1 MLHDF
6 RFAIRTLLKTPTFT
20 GAAVLALA
28 LGIGANTAIFSVVH
42 TVLLRPLP
50 YSDPDRLVW
59 LWGQHTKRGVPFHF
73 IRYRDLAQI
82 MNGTPSFESAS
93 AYSPAPVTL
102 ALPGGGQPEQA
113 PAMRVNAGFLR
124 MLGARPRI
132 GRDFAEDDDRPGA
145 RPVALISHGLWQR
158 RFGSNPSVAGS
169 PVLLDGVEH
178 TVIGVLPQGF
188 QAFNSTRDVF
198 IPLALGPAPVAP
210 AGGISV
216 GGYARLKPGAGR
228 ERAQSEVNTVVGR
241 LDPQYFGTSGREVR
255 LWGAH
260 EFMVRDVRR
269 TLLVLLGAVGLVL
282 LIACANV
289 ANLLL
294 ARAGS
299 RRREIAVRTALGAGR
314 WRIARQL
321 LAESLLLGGIGG
333 ALGLAAAWW
342 GLSALVAGAPQRIP
356 MIRETR
362 VELPVLWFTVA
373 VSLFT
378 GLLFGLAPAVAAS
391 RANVHEDLKEGGR
404 AGESIRRNRTRNLLV
419 MAEVAL
425 ALVLAVAAG
434 LLIKGFARLLE
445 ANPGF
450 NTRGV
455 LAAGISLP
463 GVRYAKGVD
472 RAAFFRE
479 VMRQVESQ
487 PGVQA
492 AGLVSVLPLSG
503 TDTGRTMHFEGRPE
517 PGPDEAPTI
526 WWRVATPGY
535 FRAMEIPL
543 RRGRMFGDQD
553 TPDSPRVAVVNE
565 TFVRRHFP
573 NADPIGRRMAYGLS
587 HRPGAT
593 GAAPPPWI
601 TIVGVVGDVRHNSIT
616 QPASDEFF
624 MPYQQEPWP
633 AMTVAARTPLDP
645 ERFAPALRAAV
656 QAVDKD
662 LPVSRVR
669 SMEQIL
675 AESISDR
682 RLSVWLL
689 GIFAGVALALAAVG
703 IYGVMSFSVARRTQE
718 IGVRMALG
726 AARSDVLRMVVLQ
739 GVRTAAIGLAAGL
752 AAAFAVTRVM
762 KSILYEVTATD
773 PVIFTAVALLVMA
786 VAALASYI
794 PARRATKVEP
804 VAALRYE

>member
-1 MLHDF
+1 
-6 RFAIRTLLKTPTFT
+6 
-20 GAAVLALA
+20 VLALA

-50 YSDPDRLVW
+50 YRDPDRLVW
-59 LWGQHTKRGVPFHF
+59 VWGQHLKRNVPYHF
-73 IRYRDLAQI
+73 IRYRDFAQI
-82 MNGTPSFESAS
+82 VRETPSFESAS
-93 AYSPAPVTL
+93 AYSPAPVTVM
-102 ALPGGGQPEQA
+102 LPGGGQPEQA

-124 MLGARPRI
+124 MLGVRPRI
-132 GRDFAEDDDRPGA
+132 GRDFTEDEDRPGA

-158 RFGSNPSVAGS
+158 RFGSNPAVAGS

-178 TVIGVLPQGF
+178 TVIGVLPQNF
-188 QAFNSTRDVF
+188 LALNMTRDVF
-198 IPLALGPAPVAP
+198 MPLALGPAPAAP

-216 GGYARLKPGAGR
+216 GGFARLKPGASR
-228 ERAQSEVNTVVGR
+228 ERAQSEVNTVVAR
-241 LDPQYFGTSGREVR
+241 LDAQYFGTSGREMR
-255 LWGAH
+255 LWGAR
-260 EFMVRDVRR
+260 EFLVRDVRR
-269 TLLVLLGAVGLVL
+269 MLLVLLGAVGLVL

-294 ARAGS
+294 ARAGA

-321 LAESLLLGGIGG
+321 LAESLVLGGIGG

-356 MIRETR
+356 MIRETA
-362 VELPVLWFTVA
+362 VELPVLWFTMA
-373 VSLFT
+373 VSLST
-378 GLLFGLAPAVAAS
+378 SVLFGLAPVIAAS
-391 RANVHEDLKEGGR
+391 RGDVHGDLKEGGR
-404 AGESIRRNRTRNLLV
+404 AGEGIRRNRMRTLLV

-434 LLIKGFARLLE
+434 LLIKGFGRLVE
-445 ANPGF
+445 TNPGF
-450 NTRGV
+450 NPRGV
-455 LAAGISLP
+455 LSAGISLP
-463 GVRYAKGVD
+463 AARYAKGVE

-479 VMRQVESQ
+479 ALRQIESQ

-492 AGLVSVLPLSG
+492 AGMVNVLPLGG
-503 TDTGRTMHFEGRPE
+503 TDTGRTVHFEGRPE
-517 PGPDEAPTI
+517 PGPDEAPTV
-526 WWRVATPGY
+526 WWRTATPGY

-553 TPDSPRVAVVNE
+553 TADSPRVAVINE
-565 TFVRRHFP
+565 TFARRHFP
-573 NADPIGRRMAYGLS
+573 NEDPIGKRMAYGLT
-587 HRPGAT
+587 HRPGAP

-601 TIVGVVGDVRHNSIT
+601 TIVGVVGDVRHNSVA
-616 QPASDEFF
+616 QPSSTEYFV
-624 MPYQQEPWP
+624 PYQQEPWP
-633 AMTVAARTPLDP
+633 AMSVAVRTSLDP
-645 ERFAPALRAAV
+645 ARFAPALRAAV

-662 LPVSRVR
+662 LPVSQVR
-669 SMEQIL
+669 SMEQML
-675 AESISDR
+675 ADSIADR

-726 AARSDVLRMVVLQ
+726 AARGDVLRMVVLQ

-752 AAAFAVTRVM
+752 VAALAATRVM

-773 PVIFTAVALLVMA
+773 PFIFTAVALLVMG

>member
-1 MLHDF
+1 M
-6 RFAIRTLLKTPTFT
+6 
-20 GAAVLALA
+20 G
-28 LGIGANTAIFSVVH
+28 LGQ
-42 TVLLRPLP
+42 L
-50 YSDPDRLVW
+50 
-59 LWGQHTKRGVPFHF
+59 TKRGVPFHF
-73 IRYRDLAQI
+73 IRYRDFAQI
-82 MNGTPSFESAS
+82 VRETPSFESAS
-93 AYSPAPVTL
+93 AYSPAPATL
-102 ALPGGGQPEQA
+102 MLPGSGQPEHV
-113 PAMRVNAGFLR
+113 PAMRV
-124 MLGARPRI
+124 

-158 RFGSNPSVAGS
+158 RFGSNPAVAGS

-188 QAFNSTRDVF
+188 LAFNLTRDVF
-198 IPLALGPAPVAP
+198 MPLALGPAPVAP

-216 GGYARLKPGAGR
+216 GGFARLKQGASR
-228 ERAQSEVNTVVGR
+228 ERAQSEVNTVVAR
-241 LDPQYFGTSGREVR
+241 LDPQYFGTSGREMR

-260 EFMVRDVRR
+260 EFLVRDVRR
-269 TLLVLLGAVGLVL
+269 TPLVL

-299 RRREIAVRTALGAGR
+299 RRREIAVRTVLGAGR

-321 LAESLLLGGIGG
+321 LAESLLLGVVGG

-362 VELPVLWFTVA
+362 VELPVLWFTMA

-378 GLLFGLAPAVAAS
+378 GLLFGLAPAIAAS

-404 AGESIRRNRTRNLLV
+404 AGDSIRRNRMRSLLV
-419 MAEVAL
+419 TAEVAL

-434 LLIKGFARLLE
+434 LLIKGFARL
-445 ANPGF
+445 PGF
-450 NTRGV
+450 NPRGV
-455 LAAGISLP
+455 L
-463 GVRYAKGVD
+463 
-472 RAAFFRE
+472 
-479 VMRQVESQ
+479 
-487 PGVQA
+487 A

-503 TDTGRTMHFEGRPE
+503 SDTGRTVRFEGRPE
-517 PGPDEAPTI
+517 PRPDEAPTL
-526 WWRVATPGY
+526 WWRAATPGY

-553 TPDSPRVAVVNE
+553 TETSPRVCVINE
-565 TFVRRHFP
+565 TFARRHFP
-573 NADPIGRRMAYGLS
+573 NEDPIGRRMAYGLT
-587 HRPGAT
+587 HRPGAP

-601 TIVGVVGDVRHNSIT
+601 TIVRVVGDLRHTSIA
-616 QPASDEFF
+616 QPASTEYFV
-624 MPYQQEPWP
+624 PYQQEPGP
-633 AMTVAARTPLDP
+633 GLSVAVRTSLDP
-645 ERFAPALRAAV
+645 ARFAPSLRAAV

-669 SMEQIL
+669 SMEQML
-675 AESISDR
+675 ADSIADR

-689 GIFAGVALALAAVG
+689 GIFAGAALALA
-703 IYGVMSFSVARRTQE
+703 RRTRE

-726 AARSDVLRMVVLQ
+726 AARGDVLRMIVLQ
-739 GVRTAAIGLAAGL
+739 GMRTAAIGLAAGL
-752 AAAFAVTRVM
+752 AAAFAVTRFM

-773 PVIFTAVALLVMA
+773 PVIFTSVAVLV
-786 VAALASYI
+786 
-794 PARRATKVEP
+794 
-804 VAALRYE
+804 